1 MSGDRNWRKRTSRS
15 EGPDLVPF
23 MNVVVILIPM
33 LLLSVVF
40 LKVGVINVS
49 SPRMAPTN
57 TGTLPEE
64 TEQLELT
71 VATSLSGFDISTG
84 SATLAPVEGCPNEG
98 PTVCLVEPG
107 SDVGNQI
114 ERVERALERG
124 DMEEVEKRLDEL
136 VAAYDFAGLY
146 SELRR
151 LKDDNPDETTVRLTA
166 SPEIP
171 YELLIRVM
179 DAVRFKLDED
189 QYASNEKFWRHL
201 ARVEEG
207 SPPEKLF
214 SQPIMAVA
222 Q

>member
-1 MSGDRNWRKRTSRS
+1 MSGDRNWREPTSRS

-23 MNVVVILIPM
+23 MNMVVILIPM

-40 LKVGVINVS
+40 LKAGVINVS

-57 TGTLPEE
+57 SE
-64 TEQLELT
+64 TASDESEDLELT

-84 SATLAPVEGCPNEG
+84 SVTLAPIDGCPGEG

-107 SDVGNQI
+107 SDVGHQI
-114 ERVERALERG
+114 DRVERALER
-124 DMEEVEKRLDEL
+124 DDTEEVEKRLDEL

-151 LKDDNPDETTVRLTA
+151 LKAEHPDETTVRLRA
-166 SPEIP
+166 SPEVP
-171 YELLIRVM
+171 YELLVRVM
-179 DAVRFKLDED
+179 DAVRFQLDD
-189 QYASNEKFWRHL
+189 QQYASNEEFWRDL
-201 ARVEEG
+201 TRLEEG
-207 SPPEKLF
+207 SPPEELF
-214 SQPIMAVA
+214 SQPIVAVG